1 MKDLY
6 PYSRSAGKPLKAFGW
21 GETSSRCVEAGRR
34 VGLGA
39 MVVMVGVGIAARAGA
54 VVAGGEK

>member
-1 MKDLY
+1 M
-6 PYSRSAGKPLKAFGW
+6 
-21 GETSSRCVEAGRR
+21 ETGQRA
-34 VGLGA
+34 GLGA

>member
-1 MKDLY
+1 MVRFWLRK
-6 PYSRSAGKPLKAFGW
+6 
-21 GETSSRCVEAGRR
+21 TSSRCVEAGRR

-39 MVVMVGVGIAARAGA
+39 MVVMVGMGIAARDGA

>member
-1 MKDLY
+1 M
-6 PYSRSAGKPLKAFGW
+6 
-21 GETSSRCVEAGRR
+21 EAGRR

-39 MVVMVGVGIAARAGA
+39 MVVMVGMGIAARDGA